1 MLEAGVLFALYLVPR
16 FLPFVFLSSSL
27 MTSRFKMASIVLKG
41 CPVFLS
47 AGCISRRKYARQTCF
62 LQARVSVL
70 LALGAMLRD
79 GQCILN
85 QASVSRDTHNPR
97 SCSEWLVAE
106 RKAGGSQEPRPG
118 FLPQAV
124 LQDSLTQCP
133 LWHHC
138 YKPWDFDCNFSFW
151 NSARVTRKCKIIE
164 SLRTHHPVSPSDD
177 VLIVHCPNRDT
188 AIGTI
193 LLTQGQA
200 LFRFCHL
207 VRVGKRGE
215 YNSMRFYPMYRFK

>member
-16 FLPFVFLSSSL
+16 FLPFFFLSSSL

-41 CPVFLS
+41 CPAFLS
-47 AGCISRRKYARQTCF
+47 AGCFSRRKYARQTHF
-62 LQARVSVL
+62 LQAWVSVL
-70 LALGAMLRD
+70 LAMGAMSRD
-79 GQCILN
+79 WQCILN
-85 QASVSRDTHNPR
+85 QASVSRGTHNPR

-106 RKAGGSQEPRPG
+106 RIAGGSQEPRSG

-133 LWHHC
+133 LWHH
-138 YKPWDFDCNFSFW
+138 YYRSWEFDCNFSFW
-151 NSARVTRKCKIIE
+151 NSARVTRKCKIVE

-177 VLIVHCPNRDT
+177 VIIVHCQNRDT
-188 AIGTI
+188 DIGTI

-207 VRVGKRGE
+207 LHVGERGE
-215 YNSMRFYPMYRFK
+215 YNSMKFYPMYRFQ

>member
-1 MLEAGVLFALYLVPR
+1 
-16 FLPFVFLSSSL
+16 
-27 MTSRFKMASIVLKG
+27 MTSWFKMASIVLKG

-47 AGCISRRKYARQTCF
+47 AGCISRRKDARQTRF

-70 LALGAMLRD
+70 LAMGAMLRD
-79 GQCILN
+79 WQCILS
-85 QASVSRDTHNPR
+85 QASVSRGTHNPR

-106 RKAGGSQEPRPG
+106 RIAGGSQEPRPG
-118 FLPQAV
+118 FLLQAV

-133 LWHHC
+133 LWHHY
-138 YKPWDFDCNFSFW
+138 YKSWEFDCNFLFW
-151 NSARVTRKCKIIE
+151 NSAWVTRKCKIVE

-177 VLIVHCPNRDT
+177 VIIVHCQNRDT
-188 AIGTI
+188 DTGTI

-207 VRVGKRGE
+207 LRVGERGE
-215 YNSMRFYPMYRFK
+215 YNSVKFYPMYRFK